1 MTTSQQK
8 TVTSGGLVL
17 VIELLNKNPEV
28 ARA

>member
-8 TVTSGGLVL
+8 TVTSGGLV
-17 VIELLNKNPEV
+17 VAIELLTEKPEV